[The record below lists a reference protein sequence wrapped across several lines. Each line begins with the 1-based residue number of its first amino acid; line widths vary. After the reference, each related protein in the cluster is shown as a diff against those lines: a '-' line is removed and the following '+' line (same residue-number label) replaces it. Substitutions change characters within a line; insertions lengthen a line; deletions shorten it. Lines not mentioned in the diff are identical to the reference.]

1 MLAESHTDLKHIHR
15 VVGDGNCLLR
25 AIALQTNKTH
35 EDLRNDLY
43 NEYINMREYYS
54 PFFINIDSYIEQI
67 KNNSVWCGEEDISAI
82 ANVVN
87 VNIELYIDTLLEPYM
102 TYTCRQGSDKVIGII
117 YVNGNHYDAVLRDR
131 LYCDN
136 NDCNEYS
143 VMSCDKCLQ
152 NFCENCENGHSCSC
166 SIINK
171 AAKIMYERMNMV
183 MGIQ

>member
-1 MLAESHTDLKHIHR
+1 MLEEYNINLKHIHK

-35 EDLRNDLY
+35 EDLREELY
-43 NEYINMREYYS
+43 LEYINMIEYYS
-54 PFFINIDSYIEQI
+54 PFFINIYSYIEQI
-67 KNNSVWCGEEDISAI
+67 KNNSVWCGEEDISAL

-87 VNIELYIDTLLEPYM
+87 ANIELYIDTIIEPYM
-102 TYTCRQGSDKVIGII
+102 TYTCREGSDKVIGIV
-117 YVNGNHYDAVLRDR
+117 YVNGNHYDAVLRER
-131 LYCDN
+131 LKCDAIC
-136 NDCNEYS
+136 CNEYS

-166 SIINK
+166 STINK

-183 MGIQ
+183 MGIE